1 MKAERWK
8 KIKKSIR
15 KPLLLLFAASLM
27 TSLFPPAPPAIAA
40 DNEPEGLIAY
50 YPLNSV
56 YQYKNK
62 LNETQLLSGS
72 DPVWRADYVS
82 LVNPGNANN
91 GHIAGTNPGAAVT
104 GKEISFS
111 LNAKLNKTQTRAV
124 TSANTLLS
132 FGTNE
137 NNNITLR
144 PYYSNGTAAVV
155 LRRNGSD
162 AAVASFPAPAA
173 DMWHNYTISVDGT
186 ANTGKLIV
194 WVDGEK
200 AAEVSSN
207 GIGADQIGNGHFR
220 LNRTINTFANLD
232 SHYRDVRLFNKAVD
246 GNAATL
252 FANEIRS
259 FAWNDLVHST
269 GLSDGMEVRGNLAL
283 MKDPNLTWTSSN
295 NSVINAGTGAVTRPS
310 STEEVTLT
318 LNWFNFSTSY
328 TVIVPPPDAWDLLIA
343 NFNFDD
349 STTGLQGNGAKA
361 IVQGT
366 ASYSDSIDGNGKAA
380 NLSSSFW
387 LNVTKTD
394 GTPLLAGLDE
404 ITISYDS
411 KSNADPGWA
420 FFAATNTTAQ
430 TYNNERYLGILD
442 QPGKIVVER
451 YNNTNSRPQSAET
464 ASSNAWKHIDV
475 VVSATDTKLYVNNQL
490 KATVASNHA
499 LSSIVSQSG
508 GILQLGK
515 GNWGGGE
522 YFNGLIDN
530 VQIFNKALSLEELT
544 DFRLTNIMPTIS
556 PAAGQ
561 IYTPVTITHPTGID
575 YIYYTTDG
583 SDPTLSSTKYTG
595 PFSVSDG
602 TVVKAATIA
611 PNGKSSSVRTVEY
624 YGSQWAATALAFRL
638 QGESTVNNAKISW
651 PVIAGT
657 DYYEVYRD
665 NVMIDRVR
673 GDVADDYGLDTDATY
688 VYRVKAIRG
697 GKAIAEATTNA
708 IETFTYDPSAV
719 TRVKNNY
726 TGEDDLTAGQPYGVE
741 VGGTWYHYKYKA
753 ARNDNTGIV
762 TTGIYEL
769 TSNDGIQYGNER
781 LLESFQDMRVEMEG
795 YRLNPSTGKIVFMAH
810 EEASSGYD
818 RGAVF
823 LGSMT
828 PGGNDFEDTF
838 RGQPLGHDSRDMSM
852 FVDDDNTAY
861 LVFATNTNSDL
872 AIVKLNSSWTEPVEL
887 VNTIFKG
894 KEKEAPVIIKHEGRY
909 YFFGSIANDWYPSQA
924 DYASADT
931 LDGEWTPLRP
941 ITNSTTFATQANGV
955 RSFTSANG
963 NQSLLLNGY
972 HWGAQQQAGFVDPMG
987 TYARLFPL
995 VFNDGVAT
1003 AEWFAQLDYDPV
1015 HGLIPVQ
1022 SGQYLSLNK
1031 NAADS
1036 QGLDASAVT
1045 DGADLAASSHAKHAS
1060 LPYSVVIDLE
1070 QSSRISE
1077 IHFTTYWHKGS
1088 DTVFRYTLSGSQDNQ
1103 NWTELVNGSQNNVI
1117 GFVTNPI
1124 TNNSPFRYVRITVTG
1139 VKNIRN
1145 GNDALWAD
1153 GLIELAVLGTPD
1165 VNKTTLEAKYNEK
1178 KDTIKGNYTESTW
1191 NKIVT
1196 ALNNAEAVLASQ
1208 SASQWTVD
1216 RAALQIDEAFRWA
1229 LTINEDKIVDYTEAG
1244 VPVGETWYDTEGN
1257 AIQAHGGGFLQQ
1269 TASDGKPIYYW
1280 VGENKIHNSAM
1291 FHAVSLYSSRD
1302 LVNWVNEGDIVD
1314 QFSQTVPGAELG
1326 LLNNKWERPKLLYN
1340 EKTNKY
1346 VLYGHWEA
1354 GGSSYESSQIAV
1366 ATADNVAGPYTFLGH
1381 WRPGGKLHNWRTE
1394 QGVTYMDSEYFKTS
1408 GIKVTLPS
1416 SVQQD
1421 VQQMGYLSRD
1431 YTVFMDDD
1439 GKAYLVNAEGHSMRV
1454 HRLNEEFTD
1463 VDFTTYADS
1472 DPATKAADFES
1483 YLFYDHAGREA
1494 PAIVR
1499 ADNGYYMVTSGQS
1512 GWLPNQTMYSYTASL
1527 KDPNGWTPVRDG
1539 DLLIPEYTIGN
1550 NSTFY
1555 SQPTNIMRLVD
1566 SNGNKSYVYMGDRW
1580 RVGQLSD
1587 SRYVWLP
1594 MNLDEINKKAEMTFT
1609 TGWKLNAETGSVQLP
1624 QSYLVSRNKPASINK
1639 SGNIQ
1644 GIEKANDGIAYNLSL
1659 WGDSTHYFGGF
1670 DAPYGYTIDLGDKYD
1685 LSRIDIA
1692 FRMFNGSE
1700 MYQKYKIHGSND
1712 NNIWT
1717 QLYDGTGNNWA
1728 AFNSS
1733 KLDGRYRY
1741 IKLIV
1746 DEVRNVHNGNLSNG
1760 WGHGLVEVEV
1770 YAKSAEPYVLTPPTT
1785 DSNAGTYDYPKK
1797 VKLSHPVDGAA
1808 IYYTLDGSEPS
1819 DVPSDT
1825 NRLYTGPIA
1834 LPIGETTIKALAVV
1848 DGESSQ
1854 VIEVP
1859 FVVVLDLTVLSNAID
1874 NAQAIHDA
1882 AVEGVLIGQYAEG
1895 SKAMLQ
1901 TAIDSAKAL
1910 LVEDTPELPSIEA
1923 ALLHLLDAVQ
1933 AFKALV
1939 VLPPKG
1945 DLNGDGHL
1953 GAEDLHLLIS
1963 TYYGKSEANSEWELY
1978 KIADWNGD
1986 GVIDIE
1992 DLRGIAKHIR
2002 NEAQNEEQGE
2012 EQIEE
2017 TVKEQNDEQNE
2028 ETSNEQNEDHNQE
2041 QNELQ
2046 HETPVQ

>member
-1 MKAERWK
+1 MKAERWT
-8 KIKKSIR
+8 KIKKSMR

-27 TSLFPPAPPAIAA
+27 TSMFPSAPPASAA
-40 DNEPEGLIAY
+40 ENEPEGIIAH

-91 GHIAGTNPGAAVT
+91 GHIAGTNPGSAVT

-124 TSANTLLS
+124 TSANTLFS

-207 GIGADQIGNGHFR
+207 GIGADQIGNGQFR

-246 GNAATL
+246 GNVATL

-283 MKDPNLTWTSSN
+283 MKDPNLSWTSSN
-295 NSVINAGTGAVTRPS
+295 NSVINAATGAVTRPS

-318 LNWFNFSTSY
+318 LSWFNFSTSY

-361 IVQGT
+361 VAQGT

-420 FFAATNTTAQ
+420 FFAAANTTAQ

-464 ASSNAWKHIDV
+464 ASSNTWKHIDV

-490 KATVASNHA
+490 KATVASNHS

-561 IYTPVTITHPTGID
+561 IYTPVTITHPTGVD

-595 PFSVSDG
+595 PFSVSEG
-602 TVVKAATIA
+602 TIVKAATIA

-697 GKAIAEATTNA
+697 GKVIAEATTNA

-726 TGEDDLTAGQPYGVE
+726 TGEDGLAAGQPYGVK
-741 VGGTWYHYKYKA
+741 VDGTWYHYKYKA

-769 TSNDGIQYGNER
+769 TSSDGIQYGNER

-810 EEASSGYD
+810 EEASSGYG

-894 KEKEAPVIIKHEGRY
+894 KHKESPIIIKYDGRY
-909 YFFGSIANDWYPSQA
+909 YFFGSTASGWYPSQA
-924 DYASADT
+924 EYASANT
-931 LDGEWTPLRP
+931 LGGEWTPLRP
-941 ITNSTTFATQANGV
+941 IANSATFATQANGV
-955 RSFTSANG
+955 LSYAGTNNNKAFVLNGFHWG
-963 NQSLLLNGY
+963 NQ
-972 HWGAQQQAGFVDPMG
+972 HHAGFQDPMG

-995 VFNDGVAT
+995 VFHNGIAT
-1003 AEWFAQLDYDPV
+1003 AEWFPQLDLDPV
-1015 HGLIPVQ
+1015 RGLIPVQ
-1022 SGQYLSLNK
+1022 MGQYISLNK
-1031 NAADS
+1031 NASDS
-1036 QGLDASAVT
+1036 QGLNASAAT
-1045 DGADLAASSHAKHAS
+1045 DGADLASSPQLNHAA

-1070 QSSRISE
+1070 QSSQLKE
-1077 IHFTTYWHKGS
+1077 INFTTRLVGGS

-1103 NWTELVNGSQNNVI
+1103 NWTQLVDGSQNNVL

-1124 TNNSPFRYVRITVTG
+1124 SNDSPFRYVRLTVTSI
-1139 VKNIRN
+1139 KNVHN
-1145 GNDALWAD
+1145 GNDAVWAD
-1153 GLIELAVLGTPD
+1153 GLIELAVFGTPD

-1178 KDTIKGNYTESTW
+1178 KDTVKGNYTESTW

-1196 ALNNAEAVLASQ
+1196 ALNNAEAVLGSQ
-1208 SASQWTVD
+1208 SASQWKVD

-1229 LTINEDKIVDYTEAG
+1229 LTVNPDKIVDYTEAG

-1269 TASDGKPIYYW
+1269 TAADGKPIYYW
-1280 VGENKIHNSAM
+1280 VGENKIHNSAV

-1314 QFSQTVPGAELG
+1314 QFTQTVPGAEFG
-1326 LLNNKWERPKLLYN
+1326 LLDNKWERPKLLYN
-1340 EKTNKY
+1340 EKTQKY
-1346 VLYGHWEA
+1346 VLYGHWETA
-1354 GGSSYESSQIAV
+1354 NSYASSQIAV
-1366 ATADNVAGPYTFLGH
+1366 ATADQVNGPYTFLGH
-1381 WRPGGKLHNWRTE
+1381 WRPGGTLRNWRSD
-1394 QGVTYMDSEYFKTS
+1394 GGNYMDSEFYKTS
-1408 GIKVTLPS
+1408 GVKTTIPS
-1416 SVQQD
+1416 DIQND
-1421 VQQMGYLSRD
+1421 EKQMGKLLRD

-1483 YLFYDHAGREA
+1483 YLFYDHVGREA

-1499 ADNGYYMVTSGQS
+1499 AENGYYMATSGQS
-1512 GWLPNQTMYSYTASL
+1512 GWFPNQTMISYTTDL
-1527 KDPNGWTPVRDG
+1527 KNPNGWMPVKDNN
-1539 DLLIPEYTIGN
+1539 LLIPGFTLGN

-1566 SNGNKSYVYMGDRW
+1566 SNGNKSFVYMGDRW
-1580 RVGQLSD
+1580 RASQLSD
-1587 SRYVWLP
+1587 SRYIWLP
-1594 MNLDEINKKAEMTFT
+1594 MTLDESNQTASMTYT
-1609 TGWKLNAETGSVQLP
+1609 TGWKLNAEDGSVQLP
-1624 QSYLVSRNKPASINK
+1624 QTYLVSRGKTATITNNDQTDIAKT
-1639 SGNIQ
+1639 
-1644 GIEKANDGIAYNLSL
+1644 NDGIAYSLSTT
-1659 WGDSTHYFGGF
+1659 GDSTHYFGGLVG
-1670 DAPYGYTIDLGDKYD
+1670 PYEYTVDLGDKYD
-1685 LSRIDIA
+1685 LSRIDVA
-1692 FRMFNGSE
+1692 YRLYNGSE
-1700 MYQKYKIHGSND
+1700 MYHKYKIYASND
-1712 NNIWT
+1712 GQNWT
-1717 QLYDGTGNNWA
+1717 QLYDGTANNWVG
-1728 AFNSS
+1728 FNSS

-1741 IKLIV
+1741 VKLDV
-1746 DEVRNVHNGNLSNG
+1746 LEVRRADNNALSNN
-1760 WGHGLVEVEV
+1760 WGSGLVEVEV

-1785 DSNAGTYDYPKK
+1785 DANAGTYDYPKK

-1808 IYYTLDGSEPS
+1808 IYYTLDGSDPS

-1854 VIEVP
+1854 VVEVP
-1859 FVVVLDLTVLSNAID
+1859 FVVVLDLSVLSNAID
-1874 NAQAIHDA
+1874 NAQAIHDT

-1910 LVEDTPELPSIEA
+1910 LVEDTPELSSIEA
-1923 ALLHLLDAVQ
+1923 TLLHLLDAIQ

-1963 TYYGKSEANSEWELY
+1963 IYYGKSEANSEWELY

-2002 NEAQNEEQGE
+2002 NEAQNEEQ
-2012 EQIEE
+2012 
-2017 TVKEQNDEQNE
+2017 N
-2028 ETSNEQNEDHNQE
+2028 
-2041 QNELQ
+2041 
-2046 HETPVQ
+2046 